1 MRTIALLSSFLAVCH
16 ACTVASAQ
24 EPKTKEM
31 PAPAKTEPP
40 ARPKDAAALFAAMAA
55 IPGLEAKFEEEK
67 HLSLLAV
74 PLTSKGRICFQRAA
88 DGKGGYLTRVVE
100 SPEAST
106 VRITPRELRLENR
119 DGVEVVDL
127 QRSDKVRT
135 FVTALVQ
142 VFTGDQ
148 QALDKSFTIAFAPDP
163 ATATGWTLTLAPRGA
178 PLDKMMKSL
187 QLVGDGKAVVRIE
200 MIDPNGDRTVTRIV
214 GADPAR
220 KFDADEQKRLFG
232 IEPR

>member
-1 MRTIALLSSFLAVCH
+1 MRTIACSTLLAVCH
-16 ACTVASAQ
+16 ACAIAPAQ
-24 EPKTKEM
+24 EPRPEAT
-31 PAPAKTEPP
+31 PGAAKAEPP
-40 ARPKDAAALFAAMAA
+40 ARPQDATALFAAMAA

-74 PLTSKGRICFQRAA
+74 PLLSKGRICFLRAA

-106 VRITPRELRLENR
+106 VRITPRELRVENR

-142 VFTGDQ
+142 VFTGDR
-148 QALDKSFTIAFAPDP
+148 QALDKAFTIEFAPDP
-163 ATATGWTLTLAPRGA
+163 ATTTGWTLTLVPRGA

-187 QLVGDGKAVVRIE
+187 RLVGDGKAVVRIE

-214 GADPAR
+214 DADPAR
-220 KFDADEQKRLFG
+220 KFDVDEQKRLFG